1 MIGFGVF
8 FLTVIM
14 LVFYVTH
21 MLKFDP
27 ERESVEVAGELC
39 LVLLGGIACYL
50 IVYIIRGLL

>member
-39 LVLLGGIACYL
+39 LVLLGGLVLYL
-50 IVYIIRGLL
+50 VLYFIRGLL